1 MADEF
6 GVLLKKH
13 RKKARLSQNQIV
25 KRLREARYEG
35 RYSESDVSK
44 WEHGRI
50 PPEDVVEELE
60 EILCAP
66 KGLLLKAAGFCSAA
80 EYRRMVEG
88 EEQERGD
95 RQQGE
100 SESLK
105 RQQME
110 HIRTL
115 QDLARSTIDALPEL
129 PDLNDANDFDVFY
142 SSLAKLFLRLTGDV
156 RWPDLAAHLGEKAK
170 EVKDMSFVLDPYILP
185 HWRSGLPV
193 SDHYKESVREGW
205 YLMISCG
212 LQVVADS
219 GDTREWEY
227 YGLNQRCPSCP
238 IQTFEGVDIGP
249 LDYR

>member
-1 MADEF
+1 MAEKLGPLLRKWRKLSDLT
-6 GVLLKKH
+6 GTVLAEEL
-13 RKKARLSQNQIV
+13 RLALETES
-25 KRLREARYEG
+25 
-35 RYSESDVSK
+35 YSKSDISK

-60 EILCAP
+60 EILSAP
-66 KGLLLKAAGFCSAA
+66 KGSLLKAAGYRGAA
-80 EYRRMVEG
+80 EYRRSVAG

-95 RQQGE
+95 EQQGE

-115 QDLARSTIDALPEL
+115 QDLARSTVDAVPEL
-129 PDLNDANDFDVFY
+129 PDLDDANDFDVFY

-156 RWPDLAAHLGEKAK
+156 RWTDLAAHLGEKAQ
-170 EVKDMSFVLDPYILP
+170 EIKDMSFVLDPYIPP
-185 HWRSGLPV
+185 HWRPGLSVP
-193 SDHYKESVREGW
+193 DHYKKSVHRGW
-205 YLMISCG
+205 ELIITSG
-212 LQVVADS
+212 LQVVANS

-227 YGLNQRCPSCP
+227 NGLNQRCPSCP

-249 LDYR
+249 